1 MQISKSL
8 HITVWGLQLLV
19 AYILFQAGFTKLQA
33 SSQDVQLF
41 TTLGMEPQGRIIIG
55 LLECLAAT
63 GLLMPFS
70 AALSA
75 FLGIGIL
82 SGALIAHVTY
92 IGSQGI
98 TWWGLAYLCCISIV
112 WIRRQQLP
120 FSPTRFQK
128 KSYL

>member
-8 HITVWGLQLLV
+8 HIIVWGLQLLV
-19 AYILFQAGFTKLQA
+19 AYILFQAGFSKLQA
-33 SSQDVQLF
+33 SPQDVQLF
-41 TTLGMEPQGRIIIG
+41 TTLGMESQGRLIIG
-55 LLECLAAT
+55 FLECLAAT

-82 SGALIAHVTY
+82 SGAFIAHLTY
-92 IGSQGI
+92 IGWEGI
-98 TWWGLAYLCCISIV
+98 TWWIVAYLSCLCIV
-112 WIRRQQLP
+112 LIRRQQLP

-128 KSYL
+128 KSYI